1 MVRDARGATGIGY
14 EGQTLEALIA
24 GLRSLNVTTLF
35 DVRLNAISR
44 KRGLSKTALAA
55 GLSDVGIAYVHLPS
69 LGNPRDN
76 RDGYATPH
84 TVEGDRAR
92 DAFRDLLR
100 SAVAVEAID
109 RITEAARSSRVAV
122 LCFEADQTHCHREQV
137 LDAVNHRL
145 GALVSI

>member
-1 MVRDARGATGIGY
+1 MLRDARGATGIGY
-14 EGQTLEALIA
+14 EGQTLEAVIA
-24 GLRSLNVTTLF
+24 ELKLSSVTTLF

-44 KRGLSKTALAA
+44 KRGFSKTALAA
-55 GLSDVGIAYVHLPS
+55 GLRDAGIGYVHLPS

-76 RDGYATPH
+76 RDGYAIPH
-84 TVEGDRAR
+84 TAEGVGAR

-100 SAVAVEAID
+100 SAGSEEAIE
-109 RITEAARSSRVAV
+109 RIAEAARSSRVAV
-122 LCFEADQTHCHREQV
+122 LCFEADQTRCHREQV